1 MIYRSRPLAAVAQL
15 GENVRKADT
24 NFGYCVRKQYFFW
37 PSERGL
43 LAWDVDRLIE
53 LSRDLERRRVPLSEI
68 RELDEPHWYSHE
80 GDVPTCRSILEHV
93 RLIQDVD
100 RRVPIILNAEGRV
113 MDGMHR
119 VARAS
124 LEGLDSIQA
133 VRFPR
138 TPEPDFV
145 GVDPKDL
152 PYDDD

>member
-1 MIYRSRPLAAVAQL
+1 MSAKRTRPSAI
-15 GENVRKADT
+15 
-24 NFGYCVRKQYFFW
+24 CVRKQYFFW

-43 LAWDVDRLIE
+43 LAWDVNRLIE
-53 LSRDLERRRVPLSEI
+53 LSRDLERQRVPLSEI
-68 RELDEPHWYSHE
+68 RELNEPHWYSHE
-80 GDVPTCRSILEHV
+80 GDVPTCRSILEHF

-100 RRVPIILNAEGRV
+100 RRFPIILNAEGRV

-119 VARAS
+119 VARAV

-152 PYDDD
+152 PYDDDWPRA